1 VISTEIFNVI
11 VRSIFIFLVLFG
23 LIKLLGRKQISQL
36 TFFEYV
42 IGITVGNIAASV
54 SIGLKDHFWVGM
66 VGLITW
72 TVIPFILRMITL
84 NNQTIRNIL
93 IGKPTIMIKR
103 GKIISNNLSQQKYN
117 KADIL
122 ELLREKNVF
131 KLSDVEMAV
140 LETNGELTV
149 QKQQQHEEHASPDTQ
164 PTISYV
170 KGPEKQY
177 PMEQRKDLF
186 QAIIKKCQ
194 ADLELYAL
202 TTDSTTIKA
211 SVKKHIESLNEL
223 MENLQSF
230 ISKKKT

>member
-1 VISTEIFNVI
+1 
-11 VRSIFIFLVLFG
+11 
-23 LIKLLGRKQISQL
+23 
-36 TFFEYV
+36 
-42 IGITVGNIAASV
+42 
-54 SIGLKDHFWVGM
+54 
-66 VGLITW
+66 
-72 TVIPFILRMITL
+72 MITL
-84 NNQTIRNIL
+84 KNQTIRNIL

-117 KADIL
+117 KADIM

-149 QKQQQHEEHASPDTQ
+149 QKQQQHEEHPSPDTQ

-170 KGPEKQY
+170 KRPEKQC
-177 PMEQRKDLF
+177 PMKQRKDLF

-223 MENLQSF
+223 MENLQPF